1 MAPTTGWSCRTRC
14 RWRRWRRSRGS
25 R

>member
-14 RWRRWRRSRGS
+14 RWRRWWRSRGS